1 MAVSVKGNIFRA
13 FRSTNYTLYFIGRSI
28 SQFGT
33 WMQRTAVV
41 WVVYS
46 ITHSALLL
54 GVTIFAETFP
64 SFLFSIFGGIAADR
78 YDRYQVIKITQITS
92 MIQAVM
98 LAVLVLTGHTMI
110 WAILVLSVLL
120 GIINAFDVPARQA
133 LIHEV
138 VASPEDLPNALSLTA
153 ATASLA

>member
-1 MAVSVKGNIFRA
+1 MKKISELNLFRA
-13 FRSTNYTLYFIGRSI
+13 FRSLNYTLYFIGRSI

-33 WMQRTAVV
+33 WMQRTAVI

-46 ITHSALLL
+46 ITHSTFLL

-78 YDRYQVIKITQITS
+78 YNRYQVIKITQIAS

-98 LAVLVLTGHTMI
+98 LAILVLTRFEIDVMIPGTM
-110 WAILVLSVLL
+110 
-120 GIINAFDVPARQA
+120 DQK
-133 LIHEV
+133 LIDQIEFIHH
-138 VASPEDLPNALSLTA
+138 L
-153 ATASLA
+153 